1 MQKELISKMGKRIRN
16 QRERFGLTR
25 DEFSDQIDISP
36 QFLAE
41 IENGK
46 KGMSYVTLY
55 KICDRFN
62 LSADY
67 ILLGKERTN
76 NIPTLASDILS
87 NIPDIYLPLVEDI
100 LRSFVQMIATAKSEK
115 ET

>member
-1 MQKELISKMGKRIRN
+1 MQKELTAKMGKRIRN
-16 QRERFGLTR
+16 QRERFGMTR
-25 DEFSDQIDISP
+25 DEFAEQINISP

-62 LSADY
+62 ISADY
-67 ILLGKERTN
+67 ILMGRERTN
-76 NIPTLASDILS
+76 NIPTLAGDILS
-87 NIPDIYLPLVEDI
+87 NIPNTYLPMVEDV
-100 LRSFVQMIATAKSEK
+100 LRSFIQVIAKAKSERDI
-115 ET
+115 